1 MADIKWKATWKTN
14 FSFLK
19 LKMGAFHAMN
29 NVRDSLG
36 KGSEIETKAAIDK
49 GLRRLRPATIEA
61 RKLGK
66 YWGRQRVTPTSDDT
80 PLKYTGELYRSMKG
94 KNVEGG
100 GELTMLRYGV
110 LHHKGF
116 KTHSNSMIPNK
127 TVEPRPFISPSKR
140 TVLKVFDAF
149 KRDVSRAFHKK
160 GK

>member
-80 PLKYTGELYRSMKG
+80 PLKYTGELYRSIKWNKDTQSLEMKKYG
-94 KNVEGG
+94 RHQDAGFAAGG
-100 GELTMLRYGV
+100 V
-110 LHHKGF
+110 
-116 KTHSNSMIPNK
+116 
-127 TVEPRPFISPSKR
+127 TVRGRPFIKELSAKTAR
-140 TVLKVFDAF
+140 GKKIRENFF
-149 KRDVSRAFHKK
+149 KKLNKSMKTRK
-160 GK
+160 G